1 MLSSFFT
8 TYLAHITLIALL
20 LIGVKI
26 GAKHRYKTTLNH
38 QWLALTALCYFGY
51 LFIDY
56 NKFKLIEFNH
66 FKPLL
71 STIIPSWPTLSWAWD
86 VTFTACFYCLILLV
100 LFNKFDLYQ
109 VNDKKAYSPSFQPLY
124 RRIGFTLKQHK
135 NSLKPCIIAF
145 MILLIA
151 RYYLSLIVGGDDG
164 VRDPEEL
171 LFLLMAEGTD
181 KALFF
186 FGLLPFMLSR
196 VFINNPVIYRHKVY
210 RHKLV
215 TVNLSFLGAAL
226 TFATFNGLKTVGLE
240 HNLIFLSSFI
250 LMGIY
255 AVIFLWMR
263 QITGSLVLPV
273 VCYGVLM
280 FFSQLL

>member
-1 MLSSFFT
+1 MLSNFFT

-20 LIGVKI
+20 LIGVKY
-26 GAKHRYKTTLNH
+26 RYRIIFNY
-38 QWLALTALCYFGY
+38 QWLATTTLCYYGY

-56 NKFKLIEFNH
+56 NKFKLVEFNH
-66 FKPLL
+66 FKPFL
-71 STIIPSWPTLSWAWD
+71 STLIPNWPTLSWAWD
-86 VTFTACFYCLILLV
+86 VTFTAILYCLILLM
-100 LFNKFDLYQ
+100 LFHKLDLHQ
-109 VNDKKAYSPSFQPLY
+109 VDGKKALSPLSTPLHK
-124 RRIGFTLKQHK
+124 RIGFTLKQHK

-145 MILLIA
+145 VILLIA

-186 FGLLPFMLSR
+186 FGLLPFMLSKTL
-196 VFINNPVIYRHKVY
+196 INDLIVY
-210 RHKLV
+210 RHKLCKI
-215 TVNLSFLGAAL
+215 NLVFITSVFI
-226 TFATFNGLKTVGLE
+226 FATFNGLKTVSVE
-240 HNLIFLSSFI
+240 HSLIFISSFI